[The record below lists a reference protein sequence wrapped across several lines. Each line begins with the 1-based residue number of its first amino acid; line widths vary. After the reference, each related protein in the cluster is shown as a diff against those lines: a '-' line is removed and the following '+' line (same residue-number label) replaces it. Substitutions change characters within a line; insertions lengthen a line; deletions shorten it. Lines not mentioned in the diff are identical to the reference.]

1 LKKINIAIDGYS
13 SCGKSTLAKQLAAHL
28 GYIYIDSGAMYRA
41 ITWHAMLSGFF
52 KDGRLQNQEL
62 IDSLKNVNV
71 RFANTPQ
78 LKNVIMLNDKAVES
92 EIRQMSVSNNVSE
105 VAAIPE
111 VRLKLVELQRKMAAD
126 KGVVMDGRD
135 IGTHVM
141 PAAEL
146 KLFMTASPEIRAQ
159 RRFNEMQQK
168 GITGTLEE
176 VMKNLAERD
185 HVDTTRATNPLRQAS
200 DAIVIDNTH
209 LNTEEQF
216 NLALKLVES
225 RLNG

>member
-52 KDGRLQNQEL
+52 ENDVLQRQAL
-62 IDSLKNVNV
+62 IDSLPEVEV
-71 RFANTPQ
+71 SFENTPQ
-78 LKNVIMLNDKAVES
+78 LKNVIMLNSKAVET
-92 EIRQMSVSNNVSE
+92 EIRQMSVSSKVSE

-111 VRLKLVELQRKMAAD
+111 VRLKLVELQRKMAQ
-126 KGVVMDGRD
+126 GGGIVMDGRD

-141 PAAEL
+141 PNAEL

-159 RRFNEMQQK
+159 RRFDELQRK
-168 GITGTLEE
+168 GIKGSYED
-176 VMKNLAERD
+176 VVKNLAERD
-185 HVDTTRATNPLRQAS
+185 HIDTTRETNPLRQAV
-200 DAIVIDNTH
+200 DAVVIDNSN
-209 LNTEEQF
+209 LSMEEQF
-216 NLALKLVES
+216 EYALGLISEVTH
-225 RLNG
+225 N